1 MMDILEGLEVLMKAL
16 ILCAGFGKRM
26 YPITLT
32 TPKPLLPVNGRPLV
46 LNIIDNIVDS
56 GIRDVT
62 LISNETHYRDYEALL
77 DGYACEKGCKM
88 SLISN
93 GVASPEGA
101 LGAITDMALALSKMG
116 HEDDVLVIAG
126 DSHFTFSLKGFIDSY
141 ERCGKC
147 SVIVQKVLDP
157 EYLKRLGVAE
167 LDASG
172 RIVGF
177 EEKPE
182 HPKSDYAAYATYIFR
197 KDSLPWIDEYL
208 KVGNPKDALGKIIGW
223 FMGKAEVMGYVPDGS
238 FVDIGSIE
246 TYKKL

>member
-1 MMDILEGLEVLMKAL
+1 MKAL

-46 LNIIDNIVDS
+46 LNIIDNLVSS
-56 GIRDVT
+56 GIRDIT

-77 DGYACEKGCKM
+77 EGYACDKGCTMK
-88 SLISN
+88 LISN
-93 GVASPEGA
+93 GVTSPEGA
-101 LGAITDMALALSKMG
+101 LGAITDMALAISKMG
-116 HEDDVLVIAG
+116 QEDDVLIIAG
-126 DSHFTFSLKGFIDSY
+126 DSHFTFSLKGFIYSY
-141 ERCGKC
+141 ERRRKC

-157 EYLKRLGVAE
+157 DYLKRLGVAE

-182 HPKSDYAAYATYIFR
+182 HPKSDFAAYATYIFR
-197 KDSLPWIDEYL
+197 KDSLLWIDEYL

-223 FMGKAEVMGYVPDGS
+223 FMGKTEVMGYVPEGS
-238 FVDIGSIE
+238 FVDIGTIE

>member
-1 MMDILEGLEVLMKAL
+1 MKAL

-46 LNIIDNIVDS
+46 LNIIDNLVSS
-56 GIRDVT
+56 GIKDIT
-62 LISNETHYRDYEALL
+62 LISNETHYGDYSAALE
-77 DGYACEKGCKM
+77 GYACDKGCALN
-88 SLISN
+88 LISN
-93 GVASPEGA
+93 GVTSPEGA
-101 LGAITDMALALSKMG
+101 LGAITDMALAISKMG
-116 HEDDVLVIAG
+116 YDDDVLVIAG

-141 ERCGKC
+141 SRCGKC
-147 SVIVQKVLDP
+147 CVIVQKVLDP
-157 EYLKRLGVAE
+157 EYLRRLGVAE

-172 RIVGF
+172 KIVGF

-182 HPKSDYAAYATYIFR
+182 HPRSDFAAYATYIFR
-197 KDSLPWIDEYL
+197 KEDLPWIDEYL
-208 KVGNPKDALGKIIGW
+208 LVGNPKDALGKIIGW
-223 FMGKAEVMGYVPDGS
+223 LMGRTDVMGYVPEGA